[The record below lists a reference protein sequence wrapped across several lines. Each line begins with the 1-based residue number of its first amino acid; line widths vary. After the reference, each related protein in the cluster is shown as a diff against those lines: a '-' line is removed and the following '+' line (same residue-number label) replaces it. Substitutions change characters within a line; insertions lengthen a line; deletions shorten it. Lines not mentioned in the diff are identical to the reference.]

1 MRDHEGE
8 LTHFIAVKE
17 DITERKAT
25 QKAIEDSHDE
35 IERLLSS
42 ISSILIGISDDGR
55 VTRWNKSA
63 ESAFGM
69 HSVDIMG
76 HSFRQCHIKWDWDA
90 LVEKLSSCRE
100 KAKPVELNDFRYT
113 RRDGKEAFIALTINP
128 VLRERDADRGF
139 LILGNDITERKQL
152 EGQLSQAQKLES
164 IGRLAA
170 GIAHEINTPI
180 QYVGDNVRF
189 LDMAFLR
196 FQKVLAGYGQ
206 LLAAAENQA
215 VTTQQLDAIKVSAQ
229 EAKIDYLLDEI
240 PKAVQ
245 ETLGG
250 VERVANIVRA
260 MKEFSHPGSAE
271 KVLTDI
277 NKALQNTVTVASNE
291 WKYVAD
297 LQLDLDASLSMIP
310 CLPGELNQ
318 VFLNMIVNA
327 AHAIEEVSKD
337 GNAGKG
343 VIKVS
348 TACNNGWAVIRIA
361 DSGAGIPEKLRSKI
375 FDPFFTS
382 KSVGKGTGQGLAIAN
397 NIIVDK
403 HSGKISF
410 ESEVGKGTTFLI
422 QLPTLADNS
431 QEQ

>member
-1 MRDHEGE
+1 
-8 LTHFIAVKE
+8 
-17 DITERKAT
+17 
-25 QKAIEDSHDE
+25 
-35 IERLLSS
+35 
-42 ISSILIGISDDGR
+42 
-55 VTRWNKSA
+55 
-63 ESAFGM
+63 
-69 HSVDIMG
+69 
-76 HSFRQCHIKWDWDA
+76 
-90 LVEKLSSCRE
+90 
-100 KAKPVELNDFRYT
+100 
-113 RRDGKEAFIALTINP
+113 
-128 VLRERDADRGF
+128 
-139 LILGNDITERKQL
+139 
-152 EGQLSQAQKLES
+152 
-164 IGRLAA
+164 
-170 GIAHEINTPI
+170 
-180 QYVGDNVRF
+180 
-189 LDMAFLR
+189 MAFLR
-196 FQKVLAGYGQ
+196 FQKVLAGYVQ
-206 LLAAAENQA
+206 LLVAAENQTL
-215 VTTQQLDAIKVSAQ
+215 TTQQLDAIKVSAQ

-297 LQLDLDASLSMIP
+297 LQLDLDASLPMLP